1 MAMAPTIWR
10 VRQIQI
16 ALLVSIALYLAAGE
30 VSSRKM
36 NRAFV
41 LRNPSNTL
49 FHALSFISISLVGV
63 TVVVRRTLV
72 TPSEI
77 ALQESIDDKLAEA
90 RWRTGYVFLYVL
102 CEVLG
107 FFGLILRLDGF
118 TLANVWGFYL
128 GGFLLLLLYSP
139 RTPVPRFSRR

>member
-1 MAMAPTIWR
+1 MAFAPTIWR

-30 VSSRKM
+30 ASSRRP
-36 NRAFV
+36 NRVFAP
-41 LRNPSNTL
+41 RNPSNTL

-72 TPSEI
+72 SPSEI
-77 ALQESIDDKLAEA
+77 ALEERLDDNLAET

-139 RTPVPRFSRR
+139 RTPGSRFS